1 MTLDDVKRTAAGLGL
16 GALFTWLGSWLVS
29 REKRL
34 GVEARANATV
44 ERERVKTTGETDVA
58 ALRAEQD
65 TAKIA
70 LDMANRERDRYERS
84 VLGHMECLAK
94 VEHLNTR
101 LELLEAE
108 HSGCPERI
116 SRLETQ
122 IHVMSN
128 ILIEKGLL
136 PALKEPAE

>member
-1 MTLDDVKRTAAGLGL
+1 MKLAELLTALGG
-16 GALFTWLGSWLVS
+16 GALVGWVSKAFIAREARLS
-29 REKRL
+29 READ
-34 GVEARANATV
+34 VEAA
-44 ERERVKTTGETDVA
+44 RVNKTGDYDVA
-58 ALRAEQD
+58 ALRADQD
-65 TAKIA
+65 TAKLA
-70 LDMANRERDRYERS
+70 LNMAAKERDRYERQ
-84 VLGHMECLAK
+84 VIGHMECLAK

-108 HSGCPERI
+108 HAGCPERI

>member
-1 MTLDDVKRTAAGLGL
+1 MKLAEVLTALGG
-16 GALFTWLGSWLVS
+16 GALVGWVS
-29 REKRL
+29 RAFIAR
-34 GVEARANATV
+34 EARLTREADV

-58 ALRAEQD
+58 ALRADQD

-70 LDMANRERDRYERS
+70 LDMATRERDRYERS

-94 VEHLNTR
+94 VENLQTR
-101 LELLEAE
+101 LDLLEAD
-108 HSGCPERI
+108 HAGCPARI
-116 SRLETQ
+116 ARLEQQ

-128 ILIEKGLL
+128 ILVEKGLL

>member
-1 MTLDDVKRTAAGLGL
+1 MKLAELLTALGG
-16 GALFTWLGSWLVS
+16 GALVGWVS
-29 REKRL
+29 KAFIAH
-34 GVEARANATV
+34 EARLA
-44 ERERVKTTGETDVA
+44 READVAAAKIAQTGEYDVA
-58 ALRAEQD
+58 ALHAEQD

-101 LELLEAE
+101 FELLEAE

>member
-1 MTLDDVKRTAAGLGL
+1 MKIAELLTALGG
-16 GALFTWLGSWLVS
+16 GALVGWVS
-29 REKRL
+29 RAFMAR
-34 GVEARANATV
+34 EARLTKEAELEAAKVNQ
-44 ERERVKTTGETDVA
+44 TGEYDVA
-58 ALRAEQD
+58 ALRADQD
-65 TAKIA
+65 TAKLA
-70 LDMANRERDRYERS
+70 LSMAAKERDRYERS

-108 HSGCPERI
+108 RAGCPERI

-136 PALKEPAE
+136 PALEETAE

>member
-1 MTLDDVKRTAAGLGL
+1 MRIAELL
-16 GALFTWLGSWLVS
+16 GALGGGALVGWVS
-29 REKRL
+29 RVFIAREERLSREAETEK
-34 GVEARANATV
+34 ARVTV
-44 ERERVKTTGETDVA
+44 TGETGVM
-58 ALRAEQD
+58 ALRAESD

-70 LDMANRERDRYERS
+70 LDIAARERDRYERS

-128 ILIEKGLL
+128 ILIEKGLI
-136 PALKEPAE
+136 PALEETAE

>member
-1 MTLDDVKRTAAGLGL
+1 MKIAELLTALGG
-16 GALFTWLGSWLVS
+16 GALVGWVS
-29 REKRL
+29 KAFIAR
-34 GVEARANATV
+34 EARLTREADV

-58 ALRAEQD
+58 ALRADQD

-128 ILIEKGLL
+128 ILIEKGLI
-136 PALKEPAE
+136 PALEETAE